1 MQKTKT
7 RFSEFMRKN
16 AIYFILAFC
25 ILAVGLTVTL
35 MMISNSNKIDE
46 GSNVIDA
53 PIEEPVVKPDP
64 VTPDDPAPVIKTI
77 TFISPVE
84 NASSVQAYTESM
96 TFNPTLKR
104 YESHKAT
111 DFIAPEGANVLAVY
125 EGTIESVDNTLLDGV
140 TVVINHG
147 NGLKTVY
154 NSLADDEFVKVG
166 QTVNQ
171 GDIIGKVSA
180 TNRRESALGAHL
192 HFEVLKEGVSVD
204 PVAYL
209 VIDEK

>member
-35 MMISNSNKIDE
+35 MMISNANKIDE
-46 GSNVIDA
+46 ANVIET
-53 PIEEPVVKPDP
+53 PIDDPVVKPDP

-84 NASSVQAYTESM
+84 NASSVMAYTESM
-96 TFNPTLKR
+96 TFNQTLKR

-111 DFIAPEGANVLAVY
+111 DFIASEGANVLAVY
-125 EGTIESVDNTLLDGV
+125 EGTVESVDNTLLDGV

-154 NSLADDEFVKVG
+154 NSLSDDEFVKVG
-166 QTVNQ
+166 QTVSQ

-192 HFEVLKEGVSVD
+192 HFEVLKEGVSID